1 MGNLLDKKGLNAISS
16 NSTYLISVK
25 SLNKDASLLFDFEKT
40 RANMLISI
48 KNNFWL
54 RQELIDPSRQID
66 SNKDKNSY
74 FELKA
79 NSSVKAKLKCKAKY
93 TNNEST
99 RYFFKTVIHFY
110 VRRNNFFPPKK
121 KGNLK
126 LCSRFSWFLLHLPG
140 RETAR

>member
-1 MGNLLDKKGLNAISS
+1 M
-16 NSTYLISVK
+16 SVK
-25 SLNKDASLLFDFEKT
+25 SLNKDASLLFDFVKT
-40 RANMLISI
+40 RANVLISV

-66 SNKDKNSY
+66 SNKHKNSY

-99 RYFFKTVIHFY
+99 RYFSKTLIHFY
-110 VRRNNFFPPKK
+110 VRRNNFFAPKK
-121 KGNLK
+121 TRKLK
-126 LCSRFSWFLLHLPG
+126 VMQLIFVVPICSMILHLPE

>member
-1 MGNLLDKKGLNAISS
+1 MGSFFFGIFFVFFCFCFLINPLTAERALRALIDFTLSNARRFYSSMGNLLDGKGLNAISS

-66 SNKDKNSY
+66 SNKDKNGY

-79 NSSVKAKLKCKAKY
+79 
-93 TNNEST
+93 
-99 RYFFKTVIHFY
+99 IHPF
-110 VRRNNFFPPKK
+110 RPN
-121 KGNLK
+121 
-126 LCSRFSWFLLHLPG
+126 
-140 RETAR
+140 

>member
-1 MGNLLDKKGLNAISS
+1 MF
-16 NSTYLISVK
+16 VK
-25 SLNKDASLLFDFEKT
+25 SSNKDASLLFDFVKT
-40 RANMLISI
+40 RANVLTSV
-48 KNNFWL
+48 KNNIWL

-66 SNKDKNSY
+66 SNKHKNSY

-99 RYFFKTVIHFY
+99 RYFYKTLIHFY

-121 KGNLK
+121 TRKLK
-126 LCSRFSWFLLHLPG
+126 VMQLIFVVPICSMILHLPE

>member
-1 MGNLLDKKGLNAISS
+1 MF
-16 NSTYLISVK
+16 VK
-25 SLNKDASLLFDFEKT
+25 SSNKDASLLFDFVKT
-40 RANMLISI
+40 RANVLISV

-66 SNKDKNSY
+66 SNKHKNSY

-99 RYFFKTVIHFY
+99 RYFSKTLIHFY
-110 VRRNNFFPPKK
+110 VRRNNFFAPKK
-121 KGNLK
+121 TRKLK
-126 LCSRFSWFLLHLPG
+126 VMQLIFVVPICSMILHLPE